1 MKKLQILLFII
12 FISFNVNSF
21 ENKIILKI
29 DNDIITSLD
38 ILEEINNL
46 KFFNQNLSD
55 IDKEEIY
62 QIGLNSLINYKIK
75 KKEVLKYFNKI
86 EIENEDYI
94 KSIIENN
101 AKKLK
106 FTNISDFKKGLKEKN
121 INFKDYEEKLKVN
134 ILWNQ
139 IIYSKFNNQL
149 VVNEIELKEKIKL
162 QNNNKE
168 ALNLSEIVF
177 QVENINDL
185 KNKYEIIKSDINK
198 LGFQNAALKY
208 SVSNTSNEGGDLGW
222 VDETLIN
229 KKILEELKAI
239 SIGSIT
245 NPIRTPSGFLILKKN
260 DIKKIETE
268 MNFDQEVKKQISYEK
283 EKQLNI
289 YANIYFNKIKKNIK
303 INAP

>member
-1 MKKLQILLFII
+1 MKKLQILFFLIL
-12 FISFNVNSF
+12 ISFNVNSF

-46 KFFNQNLSD
+46 KFFNQNLSEV
-55 IDKEEIY
+55 DKEEIY
-62 QIGLNSLINYKIK
+62 QISLNSLINYKIK
-75 KKEVLKYFNKI
+75 KQEVLKYFNKI

-101 AKKLK
+101 AKKLNFK
-106 FTNISDFKKGLKEKN
+106 NISDFKKVLKEKN
-121 INFKDYEEKLKVN
+121 INFDYYEEKIKVN

-139 IIYSKFNNQL
+139 IIYSKYNNQL
-149 VVNEIELKEKIKL
+149 VVNEFELKEKIKR
-162 QNNNKE
+162 QIDNKK
-168 ALNLSEIVF
+168 AFNLSEIVF
-177 QVENINDL
+177 QIENLNDL
-185 KNKYEIIKSDINK
+185 KNTYEIIKSDINK
-198 LGFQNAALKY
+198 LGFENAVLKY

-229 KKILEELKAI
+229 NKILEELKAM

-245 NPIRTPSGFLILKKN
+245 NPIRIPSGFLILKVK
-260 DIKKIETE
+260 DVKKIETDLDL
-268 MNFDQEVKKQISYEK
+268 DQEVKKLINYEK
-283 EKQLNI
+283 EKQLNN
-289 YANIYFNKIKKNIK
+289 YASIYFNKIKKNIK

>member
-1 MKKLQILLFII
+1 MKKLQILLFLIL
-12 FISFNVNSF
+12 ISFNVNSF

-46 KFFNQNLSD
+46 KFFNQNLKE
-55 IDKEEIY
+55 INKEEIY

-101 AKKLK
+101 AKKLNFK
-106 FTNISDFKKGLKEKN
+106 NISDFKKVLKEKN
-121 INFKDYEEKLKVN
+121 INFENYEEKIIIN

-139 IIYSKFNNQL
+139 IIYSKYNNQL

-162 QNNNKE
+162 QNDNKK
-168 ALNLSEIVF
+168 AFNLGEIVF
-177 QVENINDL
+177 QIENLDDL
-185 KNKYEIIKSDINK
+185 KDKYETIKNDINI

-222 VDETLIN
+222 VDETLISN
-229 KKILEELKAI
+229 KILEELKTMSA
-239 SIGSIT
+239 GSIT
-245 NPIRTPSGFLILKKN
+245 NPIRIPSGFLILKVK
-260 DIKKIETE
+260 DVKKIETDLDI
-268 MNFDQEVKKQISYEK
+268 DQEVKRLINYEK
-283 EKQLNI
+283 EKQLNN
-289 YANIYFNKIKKNIK
+289 YASIYFNKIKKNIK

>member
-1 MKKLQILLFII
+1 MKKLQILFFLIL
-12 FISFNVNSF
+12 ISFNVNSF

-46 KFFNQNLSD
+46 KFFNQNLSEV
-55 IDKEEIY
+55 DKEEIY
-62 QIGLNSLINYKIK
+62 QISLNSLINYKIK
-75 KKEVLKYFNKI
+75 KQEVLKYFNKI

-101 AKKLK
+101 AKKLNFK
-106 FTNISDFKKGLKEKN
+106 NISDFKKVLKEKN
-121 INFKDYEEKLKVN
+121 INFDYYEEKIKVN

-139 IIYSKFNNQL
+139 IIYSKYNNQL
-149 VVNEIELKEKIKL
+149 VVNEFELKEKIKR
-162 QNNNKE
+162 QIDNKK
-168 ALNLSEIVF
+168 AFNLSEIVF
-177 QVENINDL
+177 QIENLNDL
-185 KNKYEIIKSDINK
+185 KNTYEIIKSDINK
-198 LGFQNAALKY
+198 LGFENAVLKY

-229 KKILEELKAI
+229 NKILEELKAM

-245 NPIRTPSGFLILKKN
+245 NPIRIPSGFLILKVK
-260 DIKKIETE
+260 DVKKIETDLDL
-268 MNFDQEVKKQISYEK
+268 DQEVKKLINYEK
-283 EKQLNI
+283 EKQLNN
-289 YANIYFNKIKKNIK
+289 YASIYFNKIKNNLK

>member
-1 MKKLQILLFII
+1 MKKLQILFFLIL
-12 FISFNVNSF
+12 ISFNVNSF

-46 KFFNQNLSD
+46 KFFNQNLRE

-62 QIGLNSLINYKIK
+62 QISLNSLINYKIK
-75 KKEVLKYFNKI
+75 KQEVLKYFNKI

-101 AKKLK
+101 AKKLNFK
-106 FTNISDFKKGLKEKN
+106 NISDFKKVLKEKN
-121 INFKDYEEKLKVN
+121 INFDNYEEKIKVN

-139 IIYSKFNNQL
+139 IIYSKYNSQL
-149 VVNEIELKEKIKL
+149 IVNEIELKEKIKR
-162 QNNNKE
+162 QNDNKK
-168 ALNLSEIVF
+168 AFNLSEIVF
-177 QVENINDL
+177 QIENLNDL
-185 KNKYEIIKSDINK
+185 KDTYETIKSDINK
-198 LGFQNAALKY
+198 LGFENAVLKY

-229 KKILEELKAI
+229 NKILEELKAM

-245 NPIRTPSGFLILKKN
+245 NPIRIPSGFLILKVK
-260 DIKKIETE
+260 DVKKIETDLDL
-268 MNFDQEVKKQISYEK
+268 DQEVKKLINYEK
-283 EKQLNI
+283 EKQLNN
-289 YANIYFNKIKKNIK
+289 YASIYFNKIKKNIK